1 MARSGNMSSPPQDD
15 EASRFSKRA
24 RRYVGTSR
32 TVGALAAKVAGE
44 HYLGIKM
51 ERTREAQTLRK
62 ALGGL
67 KGPLMKVA
75 QILASIPDAIPKEYA
90 EELRQLQAN
99 APPMD
104 SLFVRRRMTGQLGHG
119 WQEQFAEF
127 EPEAAHAASLGQ
139 VHRATMH
146 DGRQVACKLQY
157 PDMASVVEADLKQL
171 KLIFSLYSRFD
182 KAIQTDQIYEEVA
195 ARLREELDYERE
207 AKQMR
212 LYANMLADEP
222 GVHVPEPVP
231 SLSTN
236 RLVTMSWLDGIPLL
250 EAAQRPAE
258 ERNQIAYN
266 MFRAWYVP
274 FYNYGII
281 HGDPHLGNYTVRAD
295 NSVNLLDYGCIRVFP
310 PSFVQGVIDLYK
322 AIRDKDQALA
332 VHAYETWG
340 FVSPSRELIDV
351 LNLWAEFIYA
361 PLMQDRVQKIQESD
375 NGQYGAQVA
384 EKVHAELRKLGG
396 VRPPREFVMMDRAA
410 VGLGSVFM
418 HLKAEVNWYQLFH
431 ELIGDFD
438 TAALEARQSEALA
451 AVGLERPLV

>member
-1 MARSGNMSSPPQDD
+1 MAGSPPDD
-15 EASRFSKRA
+15 ETSRFARRA

-32 TVGALAAKVAGE
+32 TVGSLAAKVAGE

-51 ERTREAQTLRK
+51 DRERHAQTLRK

-104 SLFVRRRMTGQLGHG
+104 WLFVRRRMTGQLGHG
-119 WQEQFAEF
+119 WQEQFADF
-127 EPEAAHAASLGQ
+127 GRDAAHAASLGQ
-139 VHRATMH
+139 VHRATLH
-146 DGRQVACKLQY
+146 DGQQVACKLQY
-157 PDMASVVEADLKQL
+157 PDMASVIEADLKQL

-182 KAIQTDQIYEEVA
+182 KAIQTDNIYEEVA

-212 LYANMLADEP
+212 LYARMLADEP
-222 GVHVPEPVP
+222 GVHVPESVAEF
-231 SLSTN
+231 STG
-236 RLVTMSWLDGIPLL
+236 RLLTMTWLDGIPLL
-250 EAAQRPAE
+250 EAAERPLE

-274 FYNYGII
+274 FYDYGVI

-322 AIRDKDQALA
+322 AIRDKDEALA

-340 FVSPSRELIDV
+340 FVKPSRELIAV
-351 LNLWAEFIYA
+351 LNLWAEFIYS
-361 PLMQDRVQKIQESD
+361 PLMEDKVQKIQEAET
-375 NGQYGAQVA
+375 GQYGAQVA

-431 ELIGDFD
+431 DLIGDFD
-438 TAALEARQSEALA
+438 TAALETRQREALA
-451 AVGLERPLV
+451 SVGLERPAF

>member
-1 MARSGNMSSPPQDD
+1 MTRDD
-15 EASRFSKRA
+15 ESSRFGRRA

-32 TVGALAAKVAGE
+32 TVGSLAAKVAGE
-44 HYLGIKM
+44 HYLGLKM
-51 ERTREAQTLRK
+51 DREKHATTLRK

-75 QILASIPDAIPKEYA
+75 QILASIPDALPKEYA

-104 SLFVRRRMTGQLGHG
+104 WLFVRRRMTGQLGAG
-119 WQEQFAEF
+119 WQDRFTEF
-127 EPEAAHAASLGQ
+127 GPEAAHAASLGQ
-139 VHRATMH
+139 VHKAILP
-146 DGRQVACKLQY
+146 DGQTVACKLQY
-157 PDMASVVEADLKQL
+157 PDMASVVEADLSQL

-182 KAIQTDQIYEEVA
+182 KAIQTENIYEEVS

-212 LYANMLADEP
+212 LYANMLASEP
-222 GVHVPEPVP
+222 GVHVPEPID
-231 SLSTN
+231 SLSTG
-236 RLVTMSWLDGIPLL
+236 RLLTMTWLDGVPLL
-250 EAAQRPAE
+250 EAAERPQE

-274 FYNYGII
+274 FYEYGII

-295 NSVNLLDYGCIRVFP
+295 NSVNLLDFGCIRVFP
-310 PSFVQGVIDLYK
+310 PSFVEGVIDLYK
-322 AIRDKDQALA
+322 AIRDKDEALA

-340 FVSPSRELIDV
+340 FEKPSKGLINV

-361 PLMQDRVQKIQESD
+361 PLMEDKVQKIQESES
-375 NGQYGAQVA
+375 GHYGAQVA
-384 EKVHAELRKLGG
+384 DKVHTELRKLGG

-418 HLKAEVNWYQLFH
+418 HLKAEINWHQLFH
-431 ELIGDFD
+431 ELVGDFNTLALAERQ
-438 TAALEARQSEALA
+438 TAALANVQ
-451 AVGLERPLV
+451 LERPV

>member
-1 MARSGNMSSPPQDD
+1 MTRDD
-15 EASRFSKRA
+15 ESSRFGRRA

-32 TVGALAAKVAGE
+32 TVGSLAAKVAGE
-44 HYLGIKM
+44 HYLGLKM
-51 ERTREAQTLRK
+51 DREKHATTLRK

-75 QILASIPDAIPKEYA
+75 QILASIPDALPKEYA

-104 SLFVRRRMTGQLGHG
+104 WLFVRRRMTGQLGAG
-119 WQEQFAEF
+119 WQDRFTEF
-127 EPEAAHAASLGQ
+127 GPEAAHAASLGQ
-139 VHRATMH
+139 VHKAILP
-146 DGRQVACKLQY
+146 DGQTVACKLQY
-157 PDMASVVEADLKQL
+157 PDMASVVEADLSQL

-182 KAIQTDQIYEEVA
+182 KAIQTENIYEEVS

-212 LYANMLADEP
+212 LYANMLASEP
-222 GVHVPEPVP
+222 GVHVPEPIE
-231 SLSTN
+231 SLSTG
-236 RLVTMSWLDGIPLL
+236 RLLTMTWLDGVPLL
-250 EAAQRPAE
+250 EAAERPQE

-274 FYNYGII
+274 FYEYGII

-295 NSVNLLDYGCIRVFP
+295 NSVNLLDFGCIRVFP
-310 PSFVQGVIDLYK
+310 PSFVEGVIDLYK
-322 AIRDKDQALA
+322 AIRDKDEALA

-340 FVSPSRELIDV
+340 FEKPSKELINV

-361 PLMQDRVQKIQESD
+361 PLMEDKVQKIQESES
-375 NGQYGAQVA
+375 GHYGAQVA
-384 EKVHAELRKLGG
+384 DKVHTELRKLGG

-418 HLKAEVNWYQLFH
+418 HLKAEINWYQLFH
-431 ELIGDFD
+431 ELVGDFNTLALAERQ
-438 TAALEARQSEALA
+438 TAALANVQ
-451 AVGLERPLV
+451 LERPV